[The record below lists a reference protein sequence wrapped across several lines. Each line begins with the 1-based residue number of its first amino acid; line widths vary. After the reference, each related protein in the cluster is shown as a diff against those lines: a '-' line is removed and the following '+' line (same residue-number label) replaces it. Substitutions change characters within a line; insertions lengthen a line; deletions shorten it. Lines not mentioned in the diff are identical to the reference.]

1 MKYHIQILV
10 SMILFALSFVWSKQ
24 ALSFITP
31 EMLVLFRVFIA
42 LVLVSLFAFATKKM
56 QKISRR
62 DALWIGLM
70 ALAEPVAYFL
80 LEKNGIKI
88 LDSPTLACLIIGL
101 MPIISPFCAY
111 LINKERVSKW
121 SWIGLFVGF
130 GGVALVAFSRG
141 VDSLNWQ
148 MTGMLLLFGSVIM
161 AIIYTLMLQR
171 ITKRI
176 NSFTIVSWLNL
187 YSIVF
192 LIPLV
197 FILDFEEIKALTF
210 TWDWVY
216 PVIMLGALCSSVAFV
231 LYANGVRELG
241 VAKTSTY
248 INLMPG
254 FTAIASF
261 LFYGESLNTMKIAG
275 IILAIIGLFIANRAP
290 KSKLSH

>member
-10 SMILFALSFVWSKQ
+10 SMILFALSFIWSKQ
-24 ALSFITP
+24 ALGYLTP
-31 EMLVLFRVFIA
+31 EILVLFRVFIA
-42 LVLVSLFAFATKKM
+42 LVLVTAFALATKKM

-70 ALAEPVAYFL
+70 ALAEPFAYFL
-80 LEKNGIKI
+80 FEKNGIKI

-101 MPIISPFCAY
+101 MPIISPFFAY
-111 LINKERVSKW
+111 LINGEKVSKW

-130 GGVALVAFSRG
+130 GGVALVAMSNG
-141 VDSLNWQ
+141 LENLNWQ
-148 MTGMLLLFGSVIM
+148 ITGMLLLFGSVIM

-192 LIPLV
+192 LIPVV
-197 FILDFEEIKALTF
+197 FFLDFEEITALTF
-210 TWDWVY
+210 SWDWVY
-216 PVIMLGALCSSVAFV
+216 PVVMLGALCSSVAFV

-254 FTAIASF
+254 MTAVASF
-261 LFYGESLNTMKIAG
+261 LLFGESLNSMKIAG

-290 KSKLSH
+290 KGKLSH